1 MRWPDITMVWLR
13 ESFQWTAKILLLE
26 KSPRFSGKR
35 NCACRLVFFSL
46 SSHVFEVTLG
56 ETLPASASST
66 ATNLL
71 GHTTHPIHHGPS
83 RLPTSFRGVAAS
95 LTPHGGCSA
104 VAISVLAPQQTSW
117 EKRRVRRLQ
126 RVRVLGKHVSLQVIK
141 LLPPS
146 TPPTKKQRCL
156 VFVRICG
163 GTEEVDNLELLDCGR
178 PLKIKKYLSERSLG
192 AHHYADGI
200 PLIYN
205 SPSGIHS
212 LPCFAGN
219 SSHWSSAGCKEFADL
234 AGVRLQVREQWPT
247 IKNGK
252 QKKTQKQQPKIGP

>member
-1 MRWPDITMVWLR
+1 M
-13 ESFQWTAKILLLE
+13 
-26 KSPRFSGKR
+26 
-35 NCACRLVFFSL
+35 
-46 SSHVFEVTLG
+46 
-56 ETLPASASST
+56 
-66 ATNLL
+66 
-71 GHTTHPIHHGPS
+71 
-83 RLPTSFRGVAAS
+83 AAS
-95 LTPHGGCSA
+95 LTPHGGARRA

-234 AGVRLQVREQWPT
+234 AGVRLPGNNNST
-247 IKNGK
+247 TNKK
-252 QKKTQKQQPKIGP
+252 TATKKTQKQHQRLDRGPQAKPLKSHLFSTITNLDLRDPNPFQWCNFLASQPKNSPFMHLMRFHKDGA